1 MKENVLRGNTTW
13 RHLCTFHHS
22 TASTKTRILSGPLR
36 PQFPFLSLSHSL
48 SYRLYQ
54 TIKSITMTILSEA
67 MVYSKTRTQNL
78 NNVKQLN
85 AWGSDLTDVSIV
97 RSMPFVQVL
106 SLSVNKI
113 SSLEDF
119 SACQNLQELYL
130 RENNVKD
137 LDQIYH
143 LQELPFLRKLWLA
156 GNPCAEREDYRRTVL
171 RVLPHL
177 ETLDNVNV
185 TQEEVDQARA
195 GMTQVA
201 FDRRR
206 ESPIPV
212 HRETDVQRHRRPS
225 SSNEAE
231 EEYEEE
237 EPTVTSQVRSGQ
249 GSGQVSGASSE
260 SSSKNCPPVSQAV
273 LRNHRLSYQEGVQGD
288 SWATPSAP
296 NTARPISAHVSNSSG
311 MVRSQS
317 VADYT
322 LFNGHPAS
330 NGPTPKSVPSDKNRR
345 HLLPKGGKNRVSFD
359 TLIH

>member
-1 MKENVLRGNTTW
+1 
-13 RHLCTFHHS
+13 
-22 TASTKTRILSGPLR
+22 
-36 PQFPFLSLSHSL
+36 
-48 SYRLYQ
+48 
-54 TIKSITMTILSEA
+54 MTILSEA

-85 AWGSDLTDVSIV
+85 AWGSELTDVSIV

-119 SACQNLQELYL
+119 SACRNLQELYL

-156 GNPCAEREDYRRTVL
+156 GNPCADRPDYRRTVL

-195 GMTQVA
+195 GMAEVA

-212 HRETDVQRHRRPS
+212 HRETDVQRHREADVQRHREADVQRHRETDVQRHRRPS

-231 EEYEEE
+231 EEYEEDE
-237 EPTVTSQVRSGQ
+237 EPTVTGQARSGQ
-249 GSGQVSGASSE
+249 VSGQGSGASSE

-288 SWATPSAP
+288 SWATPSVQSSG
-296 NTARPISAHVSNSSG
+296 RPTSAHVSNSSG

-330 NGPTPKSVPSDKNRR
+330 NGPTPKLVLSDKNRR

-359 TLIH
+359 TLTRRAPLIHLPEKHL